1 MQQHLHKF
9 LVLYRKLSIPEL
21 GSFTIDNESARA
33 DNSNALLF
41 PPRPVIHFGVES
53 IPMSDRLFF
62 EFLSE
67 QMGVDEETATKEFHD
82 FSHKLTTDIRE
93 HNQALFHGVGRIIRG
108 SDGGL
113 FFTPESNLLELLPP
127 IQLDESFRTIHKKA
141 VNVILPRKLKPEP
154 EPESEKKIIPE
165 LIQEPTLQPIS
176 QSDIIVEE
184 YEEESETETRSPDRW
199 WIYAIILLVAGTV
212 ALLFYYQ

>member
-9 LVLYRKLSIPEL
+9 LVLHRKLSFPEL
-21 GSFTIDNESARA
+21 GSFTIDNEPARA
-33 DNSNALLF
+33 DASNALLF
-41 PPRPVIHFGVES
+41 PPRPVIHFGEES

-67 QMGVDEETATKEFHD
+67 QMGVDEETAAKEFYD

-108 SDGGL
+108 SDGNL

-154 EPESEKKIIPE
+154 ESELKIIPE
-165 LIQEPTLQPIS
+165 PTPAPTLVPTPQPIPS
-176 QSDIIVEE
+176 NQILVEE
-184 YEEESETETRSPDRW
+184 YEEETETLSPDRW

-212 ALLFYYQ
+212 ALWFYYQ